1 MDALKGLSKEEV
13 RHLLDEYGYNE
24 IVEEKENYIID
35 FLKRFTGLTS
45 YVIESSIVIS
55 IIIGR
60 YIDAGVMFILLLLN
74 AILGFTQE
82 FRASKAIDALK
93 KRINIKVKVLRD
105 GNWIE
110 VPSREIVPND
120 TIKLSM
126 GDIIPCD
133 AQILD
138 GSILV
143 DQSTLTGESIPVEK
157 GKDDKVFSGS
167 LVTRG
172 NAVCTVTATGSRT
185 YFGKTAELIERAH
198 PKLIIEEITM
208 SVTKGL
214 LVVDSIFIVSVL
226 LKFIL
231 SGLPIIETLPV
242 ILTLL
247 IASIPV
253 ALPAMTV
260 LALSLGSL
268 ELSNKGVLVRK
279 LDGIENSAMMD
290 ILCLDKTGTITENLI
305 KVSDIIPVVPLYTD
319 SDILELALLASD
331 PVTRDP
337 IDSGIINC
345 AKEKGI
351 AGRFHQIR
359 FFPFDPER
367 KMSRAEVDM
376 NGEKVTVMKGAPQVL
391 LELSSNDK
399 ERIKEQ
405 IESFAAEGKRSL
417 GIAIENQGRTDF
429 IGIITFFD
437 YPREDSREFISNI
450 KNMGISV
457 KMITGD
463 NVLIAKTVA
472 DYVGIG
478 KNVVSIKD
486 WHKEKSSMSPEEVD
500 AFAEVVPED
509 KFNIVNLY
517 QAHHHTVG
525 MTGDGANDAPAL
537 KKADLGIAVSNSLDI
552 ARQSAKVILTKEGLS
567 NIVDLIRIG
576 REIYRR
582 IILWVINKIVKTF
595 QIVFFVS
602 IATLITGKPIITPV
616 QMILMLFLYDFVTMS
631 IATDNVRPSNKPER
645 WNLKK
650 LIELSLVFGSLKIFE
665 LFLAMYLAIRF
676 LNIPFDQIQTV
687 MFYMLLVSGLLNILN
702 FREERFFFSSRPS
715 NALLIAICADIALAT
730 VIVFLGIF
738 VSKIS
743 IVHILITLGYTF
755 IVTLLFTD
763 LIKIF
768 LYRWTSSRV

>member
-645 WNLKK
+645 WNLKE

>member
-437 YPREDSREFISNI
+437 YPREDSREFISKI

-486 WHKEKSSMSPEEVD
+486 WHKEKSSVSPEEVD

-645 WNLKK
+645 WDLKK

-687 MFYMLLVSGLLNILN
+687 MFYMLLVSGLLNVLN

>member
-290 ILCLDKTGTITENLI
+290 ILCLDKTGTITENRI

-437 YPREDSREFISNI
+437 YPREDSREFISKI

-715 NALLIAICADIALAT
+715 NALLIAICADIAFAT

>member
-13 RHLLDEYGYNE
+13 RHLLHEYGYNE

-645 WNLKK
+645 WDLKK

>member
-45 YVIESSIVIS
+45 YVIESSIAIS

-120 TIKLSM
+120 IIKLSM

-290 ILCLDKTGTITENLI
+290 ILCLDKTGTITENRI

-437 YPREDSREFISNI
+437 YPREDSREFISKI

-478 KNVVSIKD
+478 RNVVSIKD

-645 WNLKK
+645 WNLKE

-665 LFLAMYLAIRF
+665 LFLGMYLAIRF

>member
-645 WNLKK
+645 WDLKK

>member
-45 YVIESSIVIS
+45 YVIESSIAIS

-120 TIKLSM
+120 IIKLSM

-172 NAVCTVTATGSRT
+172 NAVCTVIATGSRT

-437 YPREDSREFISNI
+437 YPREDSREFISKI

>member
-437 YPREDSREFISNI
+437 YPREDSREFISKI

>member
-1 MDALKGLSKEEV
+1 MEGLKGLSTEEAKQ
-13 RHLLDEYGYNE
+13 LLKEYGANE
-24 IVEEKENYIID
+24 IKEEKESYLLD
-35 FLKRFTGLTS
+35 FLKRFTGLTA
-45 YVIESSIVIS
+45 YVIEASIVIS
-55 IIIGR
+55 ILISR
-60 YIDAGVMFILLLLN
+60 YIDAGVMFVLLLLN
-74 AILGFTQE
+74 VVLGFTQE

-93 KRINIKVKVLRD
+93 KRISINVKVLRD

-110 VPSREIVPND
+110 IPSREIVPKD
-120 TIKLSM
+120 IIKLSM

-133 AQILD
+133 AKVLEGD
-138 GSILV
+138 ILV
-143 DQSTLTGESIPVEK
+143 DQSTLTGESVPVEK
-157 GKDDKVFSGS
+157 GKGDDVFSGS

-172 NAVCTVTATGSRT
+172 NATCIVVSTGSKT
-185 YFGKTAELIERAH
+185 YFGRTAELIEKAH

-214 LVVDSIFIVSVL
+214 LVVDSIFITAVF
-226 LKFIL
+226 LKFLI
-231 SGLPIIETLPV
+231 SELPITETLPV

-253 ALPAMTV
+253 ALPAMTI

-268 ELSNKGVLVRK
+268 ELSNKGVLVRR

-305 KVSDIIPVVPLYTD
+305 RISDIIPIDSSYKDTD
-319 SDILELALLASD
+319 IIELALLASD
-331 PVTRDP
+331 PVTKDP
-337 IDSGIINC
+337 IDSGIISY
-345 AKEKGI
+345 AKDKAIKE
-351 AGRFHQIR
+351 RFKLVR
-359 FFPFDPER
+359 FFPFDPEE
-367 KMSRAEVDM
+367 KMSKAEVSID
-376 NGEKVTVMKGAPQVL
+376 GETITIMKGAPQVL
-391 LELSSNDK
+391 IERSSCDK
-399 ERIKEQ
+399 EKVKEYV
-405 IESFAAEGKRSL
+405 ESLAQEGKRSL
-417 GIAIENQGRTDF
+417 GIAIDKGGKIDLV
-429 IGIITFFD
+429 GIIAFFD
-437 YPREDSREFISNI
+437 YPRKDSKEFISKI
-450 KNMGISV
+450 KEMGISV

-463 NVLIAKTVA
+463 NVLIARTIS

-486 WHKEKSSMSPEEVD
+486 WHKSEGEAIPEEVD

-582 IILWVINKIVKTF
+582 IVLWVINKIVKTF
-595 QIVFFVS
+595 QIVFFVA
-602 IATLITGKPIITPV
+602 IATLIIGKPIITPV

-645 WNLKK
+645 WDLKR

-665 LFLAMYLAIRF
+665 LFLAMYLVIRF
-676 LNIPFDQIQTV
+676 LNIPFSQIQTI

-715 NALLIAICADIALAT
+715 NTLLLTICLDILVAT
-730 VIVFLGIF
+730 IIVYFGIF
-738 VSKIS
+738 VTRVS
-743 IVHILITLGYTF
+743 ITHILMILGYTF

-763 LIKIF
+763 FIKLI
-768 LYRWTSSRV
+768 LYRWTSARV

>member
-45 YVIESSIVIS
+45 YVIESSIAIS

-120 TIKLSM
+120 IIKLSM

-172 NAVCTVTATGSRT
+172 NAVCTVIATGSRT

-290 ILCLDKTGTITENLI
+290 ILCLDKTGTITENRI

-437 YPREDSREFISNI
+437 YPREDSREFISKI

-645 WNLKK
+645 WDLKK

-768 LYRWTSSRV
+768 L

>member
-82 FRASKAIDALK
+82 FRASKAIDTLK

-417 GIAIENQGRTDF
+417 GIAVENQGRTDF

-437 YPREDSREFISNI
+437 YPREDSREFISKI

-645 WNLKK
+645 WDLKK

-715 NALLIAICADIALAT
+715 NALLIAICADIAFAT